1 MAGLREIVFDTET
14 TGFNSQGADPD
25 RITELGCIE
34 LIDWLPTGEQFHAYL
49 DPERDV
55 PEEVVQIHGLTTDF
69 LRGKPKFGER
79 VDAFLEFVGESSLVA
94 HNAKFDMGFINAELR
109 RVRRDEIPESR
120 FIDTRAMANEK
131 FPGSPA
137 SLDALCKRFNISLS
151 ARDKHG
157 AIIDSELLARVY
169 LELRGGRERSLD
181 LGSESELLDHV
192 AAKSAHARPSS
203 LPSLLSEAEQAA
215 HEAFLADMGG
225 SELWDRVRRRM
236 DGRCYRLSLRPH

>member
-14 TGFNSQGADPD
+14 TGFDSQGAD

-34 LIDWLPTGEQFHAYL
+34 LIDWLPTGEQFHAFL

-55 PEEVVQIHGLTTDF
+55 PDKVVEITGLTTEF
-69 LRGKPKFGER
+69 LRGKPKFAER
-79 VDAFLEFVGESSLVA
+79 AQDFLDFIGDAPLVA

-109 RVRRDEIPESR
+109 RVGIEPIPERR
-120 FIDTRAMANEK
+120 FIDTLAMANAK

-137 SLDALCKRFNISLS
+137 SLDALCKRFDISLS

-169 LELRGGRERSLD
+169 LELRGGRERSLGLEPD
-181 LGSESELLDHV
+181 ADV
-192 AAKSAHARPSS
+192 RPKVDRIPAKVRPVP
-203 LPSLLSEAEQAA
+203 LPSLLTEAERAA
-215 HEAFLADMGG
+215 HDAFIAEMGG

-236 DGRCYRLSLRPH
+236 EGRR

>member
-14 TGFNSQGADPD
+14 TGFDSQGAD

-34 LIDWLPTGEQFHAYL
+34 LIDWLPTGEQFHAFI

-55 PEEVVQIHGLTTDF
+55 PAKVVEITGLTTDF
-69 LRGKPKFGER
+69 LRGKPKFAER
-79 VDAFLEFVGESSLVA
+79 ADDFLEFVGDAPLVA

-109 RVRRDEIPESR
+109 RCGRSEIEEHR
-120 FIDTRAMANEK
+120 FIDTLAMANAA

-137 SLDALCKRFNISLS
+137 SLDALCKRFDISLS

-169 LELRGGRERSLD
+169 LELRGGRERSLAFEPETEAVRTPSRKA
-181 LGSESELLDHV
+181 G
-192 AAKSAHARPSS
+192 AAKVRPTP
-203 LPSLLSEAEQAA
+203 LPSLLTEEEKAA
-215 HEAFLADMGG
+215 HANFVADMGG
-225 SELWDRVRRRM
+225 SDLWGRTFRRLE
-236 DGRCYRLSLRPH
+236 GRR